1 MAERRAMTPD
11 DFWRLRL
18 LTEMRLSPDG
28 RRVAY
33 TLETADQERNE
44 RHSAIWLLD
53 IGSGASRQL
62 TSGTSRD
69 SSPRW
74 SPDGRQLAFL
84 STRGG
89 DEAQLWVMPV
99 DGGEARR
106 LTNLRHGAGGPFW
119 SADGSWLGVEV
130 EVLPDEPIAAPSGQS
145 AVERE
150 RARKD
155 EEERPRL
162 ITRQIYRW
170 DGKGYLD
177 GRTHLFRVPLFG
189 GEPEQLTEGDFD
201 DGEGACS
208 PDGRYLAF
216 LSDRTDD
223 RDGNMTNDL
232 WLLDLETRELRQLTA
247 STHYLSHAVWSPDSA
262 RLATIGMPA
271 VRDHSF
277 YNSALLVIDVAEG
290 KISNLLEGTDI
301 SASGGLYNDL
311 PWPHFS
317 GPRWSADG
325 KWLYF
330 KAQQG
335 GGDAVLRAPAGG
347 GAVETVVPG
356 DEHHIAEIA
365 LTPDGARLLV
375 LRCDPSATWDLW
387 AYHLEDGRTSDDGQ
401 RLTDTNA
408 ALLEECRIALPER
421 FRVPAEDGLEVDAWL
436 YRPHGVSPDA
446 KVPLVLWIHGG
457 PHNAYGQSWYLL
469 ANILTGRGYAVLHA
483 NPRGS
488 EGYGEAFGQA
498 CDADWGGGDYRDL
511 MAVVDAA
518 IARGGV
524 DAERLVVM
532 GTSYGGYM
540 TNWIVT
546 QTDRFKAAVTINS
559 VTDLRSSFG
568 VGDMDAPWASGDY
581 GGYPWERPDYYRE
594 RSPLTHAPNVTTPIR
609 IIAAENDYRCP
620 ISESEEWY
628 AWLKCL
634 GRAPVDFVRLPK
646 ATHGTFASPR
656 QRIRRMELVL
666 EWIERYCPVRAGSA
680 SK

>member
-1 MAERRAMTPD
+1 MTERRAMMPD

-33 TLETADQERNE
+33 TLETADRERNE
-44 RHSAIWLLD
+44 RRSAIWLLD
-53 IGSGASRQL
+53 IESGANRQL

-74 SPDGRQLAFL
+74 SPEGHQLAFL

-89 DEAQLWVMPV
+89 DETQVWVMPA

-106 LTNLRHGAGGPFW
+106 LTHLRHGASELFW
-119 SADGSWLGVEV
+119 SGDGGWLGFEV
-130 EVLPDEPIAAPSGQS
+130 EVRPDESIVAPSGQS
-145 AVERE
+145 AAERE

-155 EEERPRL
+155 EEERPRV
-162 ITRQIYRW
+162 ISRQIYRW
-170 DGKGYLD
+170 DGKGYFE
-177 GRTHLFRVPLFG
+177 GRMHIFRAPLAG

-201 DGEGACS
+201 DSEGTCS

-216 LSDRTDD
+216 FSDRGED
-223 RDGNMTNDL
+223 RDRNMTNDL
-232 WLLDLETRELRQLTA
+232 WLLDLETRELRQLTE
-247 STHYLSHAVWSPDSA
+247 STHYLSHIMWSPDSA
-262 RLATIGMPA
+262 RLAMVGQPA
-271 VRDHSF
+271 VREHAY
-277 YNSALLVIDVAEG
+277 YNSALLVVDIASGQVA
-290 KISNLLEGTDI
+290 NLLEGTDV
-301 SASGGLYNDL
+301 SAGSGIYDDL
-311 PWPHFS
+311 P
-317 GPRWSADG
+317 GPAPSAPQWSTEGA
-325 KWLYF
+325 WLYF
-330 KAQQG
+330 TAQRR
-335 GGDAVLRAPAGG
+335 GGDAVLRVPTVG

-356 DEHHIAEIA
+356 DEHRIAAMA
-365 LTPDGARLLV
+365 LMPDGAQLVV
-375 LRCDPSATWDLW
+375 LRSYPSGTWDLW
-387 AYHLEDGRTSDDGQ
+387 AYDMENGTAAGDVR
-401 RLTDTNA
+401 RLTEQNA
-408 ALLEECRIALPER
+408 ALLEECQLAIPER
-421 FRVPAEDGLEVDAWL
+421 FRVPAEDGLEIDAWL
-436 YRPHGVSPDA
+436 YRPFGIGPGEKA
-446 KVPLVLWIHGG
+446 PLVLWIHGG
-457 PHNAYGQSWYLL
+457 PHSAYGQSWYLQAHIL
-469 ANILTGRGYAVLHA
+469 AGRGYAVLHA

-488 EGYGEAFGQA
+488 SGYGEAFGQA

-518 IARGGV
+518 IARGGI
-524 DAERLVVM
+524 DTERLVVM

-546 QTDRFKAAVTINS
+546 QTDRFRAAVTINS

-568 VGDMDAPWASGDY
+568 VGDMDAAWASGDY
-581 GGYPWERPDYYRE
+581 GGYPWEREAYYRE

-628 AWLKCL
+628 TWLKQL

-646 ATHGTFASPR
+646 ATHSSFASPR

-666 EWIERYCPVRAGSA
+666 EWIERYCPA
-680 SK
+680 